1 MSSASSPVKDVL
13 EGYLAGRVQAERV
26 VEVVAAAYYGE
37 RGAGRT
43 EQMRPLMEIV
53 ERAHPGVVELAGTA
67 DRPGFAVRLKDRPFP
82 TDYEGELRRAV
93 EAVLARG
100 LPAPRSP
107 LPASPLLSRLYAAV
121 RRWFS
126 ASS

>member
-82 TDYEGELRRAV
+82 AHYEGELRRAV

-107 LPASPLLSRLYAAV
+107 LPAPPLLSRLYTAV